1 MHAYNYMRYQKCD
14 SCGHEERPER
24 AEAYG
29 LQSNASTILSA
40 RSYYCPPNPG
50 FFADKVRT
58 GSTEG
63 DKTCTTCGQHVPMNR
78 ALMSCPPMMMITM
91 AWAQRSTV
99 DPPPRA
105 TVAHMAGIIQEHIS
119 INKLFETQTETV
131 GEMRG
136 KLMGVIGFYTGH
148 YVTTWR
154 SGAGQ
159 EWTMFNDARVSIFAR
174 SFDELKHRY
183 RRTRPCHPTSR
194 RPAETARRAKRPPS
208 VDSGQTR

>member
-1 MHAYNYMRYQKCD
+1 MRYQKCD

-63 DKTCTTCGQHVPMNR
+63 DKTCTRCGQHVPINR

-105 TVAHMAGIIQEHIS
+105 TVAQMARIIQEHIS

-136 KLMGVIGFYTGH
+136 RLMGVIGFFTGH

-174 SFDELKHRY
+174 SFDELMRNIG
-183 RRTRPCHPTSR
+183 
-194 RPAETARRAKRPPS
+194 AEGLASSTPRALRKANGQPGKETP
-208 VDSGQTR
+208 VDCGQT